1 MEKMLS
7 KHLTWVFVGL
17 FVLFGALV
25 FASQSASWRQFWAGL
40 SILAL
45 AGFAFSFVRDALMTG
60 QIRIQYSVIRYA
72 AQPRLFWATI
82 VLVAAAGVV
91 VLIGGLWVLFFKG

>member
-25 FASQSASWRQFWAGL
+25 FASESAPWRRFWAGL
-40 SILAL
+40 SMLTL
-45 AGFAFSFVRDALMTG
+45 GGFAFSFVRDALTTG
-60 QIRIQYSVIRYA
+60 QMRVQYSVIRYA
-72 AQPRLFWATI
+72 AQPRLFWATV
-82 VLVAAAGVV
+82 VLVVGAGVV
-91 VLIGGLWVLFFKG
+91 VVIGGLWVLFFKG